1 MYFYFEQVFRNA
13 VNGINATAVP
23 TTMVQIAGAILIAA
37 LLFNVYEAFVRG
49 GDVRT
54 LGIGAV
60 KYLIFGLILLN
71 YSPIF
76 LGVNTMFNQVAEYIS
91 RVGPG
96 GMDVFNTWLG
106 DVGRYTQASPNF
118 FQAFW
123 PAVSGG
129 IPGILETG
137 LLLIGFLIFAVTYP
151 LFCIFYA
158 FYGSVLYVC
167 APLVLALYPALSTTG
182 LARSYL
188 TNLIIFHSWG
198 LIYAILGCLMSAI
211 HLGTVAEVL
220 ARGDAGGF
228 FAGVGEALLLG
239 LASILLALC
248 IAFIP
253 IIARRIVQ
261 GDVGSTMFAVMSAAV
276 TAATLGATAAVNG
289 LGYAI
294 SHGKGGGG
302 EGGNQP
308 PGGGGGGGKGQGG
321 NRDSMSAAERSSQQP
336 PKPPEDKALDGTRGG
351 DGSTAATANAGR
363 PPEGPRTVETTTAN
377 GEMAAVAAKDSGG
390 STETNRRDGSDVS
403 ARGGRGSSS
412 QNRPS
417 PFHARVY
424 TPVSLT
430 AFASAEA
437 GMLLGTA
444 YRKTANALR
453 SRRSAG
459 EEDKG

>member
-1 MYFYFEQVFRNA
+1 MYFFFEQVFRDA

-23 TTMVQIAGAILIAA
+23 TTMVQMAGAILIAA

-91 RVGPG
+91 TVGPG
-96 GMDVFNTWLG
+96 GTDVFKTWLG
-106 DVGRYTQASPNF
+106 DVRQYTQASPNF
-118 FQAFW
+118 LQAFW

-129 IPGILETG
+129 IPGILET
-137 LLLIGFLIFAVTYP
+137 LLLLVGFLIYAVTYP

-239 LASILLALC
+239 LSSILLALC

-253 IIARRIVQ
+253 MIARRIVQ

-276 TAATLGATAAVNG
+276 TAATLGATAAMNG
-289 LGYAI
+289 VGYAI
-294 SHGKGGGG
+294 SHGRGGGD
-302 EGGNQP
+302 GGNP
-308 PGGGGGGGKGQGG
+308 PGGGGGGGGGKGPGAG
-321 NRDSMSAAERSSQQP
+321 KDNTGVAERSSQQP
-336 PKPPEDKALDGTRGG
+336 PKPPDSSATEGTRSS
-351 DGSTAATANAGR
+351 DSTASGSVNGSRAPESAKTAESPSTNAD
-363 PPEGPRTVETTTAN
+363 T
-377 GEMAAVAAKDSGG
+377 AAVAAKEG
-390 STETNRRDGSDVS
+390 STSAQNSGDRGSGS
-403 ARGGRGSSS
+403 ARGDRGSSS
-412 QNRPS
+412 QKRPS
-417 PFHARVY
+417 PFNARVY
-424 TPVSLT
+424 TPMSLT
-430 AFASAEA
+430 AIASAEA

-453 SRRSAG
+453 PSSRG

>member
-1 MYFYFEQVFRNA
+1 MYFYFEEVFRDA
-13 VNGINATAVP
+13 LNGINATAIP
-23 TTMVQIAGAILIAA
+23 TTMVQIGGAILIAA

-54 LGIGAV
+54 LGVGAV

-71 YSPIF
+71 YRLIF

-91 RVGPG
+91 TVGPG
-96 GMDVFNTWLG
+96 GKDVFDTWRADIG
-106 DVGRYTQASPNF
+106 MYTQASPNYI
-118 FQAFW
+118 QKLW
-123 PAVSGG
+123 PLVTGG
-129 IPGILETG
+129 IPGLLESG
-137 LLLIGFLIFAVTYP
+137 LLLIGYLIYAVTYP

-167 APLVLALYPALSTTG
+167 APLVLALYPALGTTG
-182 LARSYL
+182 LARSFL
-188 TNLIIFHSWG
+188 TNLIIFQSWG

-253 IIARRIVQ
+253 MIARRIVQ

-289 LGYAI
+289 VGYAI
-294 SHGKGGGG
+294 SHGRGGDGG
-302 EGGNQP
+302 SQAPGS
-308 PGGGGGGGKGQGG
+308 GGGGGRGPGG
-321 NRDSMSAAERSSQQP
+321 NKDSMSAAERSSQQP
-336 PKPPEDKALDGTRGG
+336 PKPPDSKGPDGMGSS
-351 DGSTAATANAGR
+351 DGSATAAAASAGR
-363 PPEGPRTVETTTAN
+363 PPEGPNTTETATAN
-377 GEMAAVAAKDSGG
+377 GDMAAVAAKESAG
-390 STETNRRDGSDVS
+390 SAATNRLDGSD
-403 ARGGRGSSS
+403 AGAPGGRGATS
-412 QNRPS
+412 QHRPS
-417 PFHARVY
+417 ASHARAY
-424 TPVSLT
+424 TPMSLT
-430 AFASAEA
+430 ALASAEA
-437 GMLLGTA
+437 GILLGTA
-444 YRKTANALR
+444 YRKTANAMR
-453 SRRSAG
+453 FRRSAS

>member
-54 LGIGAV
+54 LGIGGV

-91 RVGPG
+91 TVGPG
-96 GMDVFNTWLG
+96 GTDVFNTWLS

-137 LLLIGFLIFAVTYP
+137 LLLIGFLVFAVTYP

-253 IIARRIVQ
+253 MIARRIVQ

-276 TAATLGATAAVNG
+276 TAATLGATAAMNG

-294 SHGKGGGG
+294 SHGRSGGD
-302 EGGNQP
+302 GGNQP

-321 NRDSMSAAERSSQQP
+321 DKGTTSAADRSSQQP
-336 PKPPEDKALDGTRGG
+336 PKPPEDKRLDGAKGG
-351 DGSTAATANAGR
+351 DGSATGTANGGR
-363 PPEGPRTVETTTAN
+363 PPEGPKTAETASAN
-377 GEMAAVAAKDSGG
+377 GDTPTATAKESSSSAEKNRGDGG
-390 STETNRRDGSDVS
+390 SGS
-403 ARGGRGSSS
+403 APGNQRSSS

-417 PFHARVY
+417 PLHARVY
-424 TPVSLT
+424 TPMSLT
-430 AFASAEA
+430 ASASAEA

-444 YRKTANALR
+444 YRKTAGALR
-453 SRRSAG
+453 SKSG
-459 EEDKG
+459 GQESKG

>member
-13 VNGINATAVP
+13 LNGINATAVP

-54 LGIGAV
+54 LGVGAV

-91 RVGPG
+91 TVGPG
-96 GMDVFNTWLG
+96 GMDVFNAWRA
-106 DVGRYTQASPNF
+106 DVVTYMRASPNWL
-118 FQAFW
+118 AASW
-123 PAVSGG
+123 PLVSGG
-129 IPGILETG
+129 IPGLLESG
-137 LLLIGFLIFAVTYP
+137 LLLVGFVIYAITYP

-248 IAFIP
+248 IALIP
-253 IIARRIVQ
+253 MIARRIVQ

-294 SHGKGGGG
+294 SHGRGGG
-302 EGGNQP
+302 EGGNP
-308 PGGGGGGGKGQGG
+308 PPGGGGKGQGG
-321 NRDSMSAAERSSQQP
+321 NKDVISAADRSSQQP
-336 PKPPEDKALDGTRGG
+336 PKPPEDRSPDGTKSADGSTTGAAIGSKAPEGPKTAETASANADAATVAAKETSNAGQNGGG
-351 DGSTAATANAGR
+351 DGGSR
-363 PPEGPRTVETTTAN
+363 SPRGN
-377 GEMAAVAAKDSGG
+377 
-390 STETNRRDGSDVS
+390 
-403 ARGGRGSSS
+403 

-430 AFASAEA
+430 AMATAGA

-444 YRKTANALR
+444 YRKTANAFR
-453 SRRSAG
+453 SRGSAG
-459 EEDKG
+459 DADKG

>member
-1 MYFYFEQVFRNA
+1 MYFYFEQVFRDA

-23 TTMVQIAGAILIAA
+23 STMVQIGGAILLAC
-37 LLFNVYEAFVRG
+37 LLFNIYEAFVRG

-60 KYLIFGLILLN
+60 KYLIFGLILMN

-76 LGVNTMFNQVAEYIS
+76 LGVNTMFNQVGEYIS
-91 RVGPG
+91 TIGPG
-96 GMDVFNTWLG
+96 GMDVFKMWLN
-106 DVGRYTQASPNF
+106 DVGRYTQASPSF
-118 FQAFW
+118 FQALW

-129 IPGILETG
+129 IPGVLQAVF
-137 LLLIGFLIFAVTYP
+137 LLIGFIVYAITYP

-228 FAGVGEALLLG
+228 FVGVGEALLLG

-248 IAFIP
+248 IALIP
-253 IIARRIVQ
+253 MIARRIVQ

-276 TAATLGATAAVNG
+276 TAATLGASMAING
-289 LGYAI
+289 GVGLARAL
-294 SHGKGGGG
+294 GGGNDTSPS
-302 EGGNQP
+302 GGG
-308 PGGGGGGGKGQGG
+308 GGGGGGGKAQGG
-321 NRDSMSAAERSSQQP
+321 KDTPSAANQSSQTP
-336 PKPPEDKALDGTRGG
+336 PKPPEDKVLEGTKGS
-351 DGSTAATANAGR
+351 DGSGTEGR
-363 PPEGPRTVETTTAN
+363 APEGAKNAEPSITNADAA
-377 GEMAAVAAKDSGG
+377 AAVSSTAGQGSGG
-390 STETNRRDGSDVS
+390 NSDTGGGSG
-403 ARGGRGSSS
+403 APRGNRGSSQGS
-412 QNRPS
+412 HGS
-417 PFHARVY
+417 AGARVY
-424 TPVSLT
+424 TPMSLS
-430 AFASAEA
+430 AMASMGA
-437 GMLLGTA
+437 GTLLGTGF
-444 YRKTANALR
+444 RKATSALR
-453 SRRSAG
+453 SKDTG
-459 EEDKG
+459 GDDKE

>member
-13 VNGINATAVP
+13 LNGINATAVP

-54 LGIGAV
+54 LGVGAV

-91 RVGPG
+91 TVGPG
-96 GMDVFNTWLG
+96 GMDVFNAWRR
-106 DVGRYTQASPNF
+106 DVVAYTQTSPSF
-118 FQAFW
+118 YQKLW
-123 PAVSGG
+123 PLVSGG
-129 IPGILETG
+129 IPGLLESG
-137 LLLIGFLIFAVTYP
+137 LLLLGYLMYAVTYP

-158 FYGSVLYVC
+158 FYGAVLYVC

-228 FAGVGEALLLG
+228 FAGTGEALLLG

-253 IIARRIVQ
+253 MIARRIVQ

-294 SHGKGGGG
+294 SHGRGGG
-302 EGGNQP
+302 EGGNPP
-308 PGGGGGGGKGQGG
+308 PGGGGGGKGSGGGKD
-321 NRDSMSAAERSSQQP
+321 NMSAAGRSSQQA
-336 PKPPEDKALDGTRGG
+336 PKPPEDKGPDGTKGSDGTTTGAAAIGSKVPEGPKTAETASANADAATVAAKETNNSVQNGGG
-351 DGSTAATANAGR
+351 DGGSKST
-363 PPEGPRTVETTTAN
+363 
-377 GEMAAVAAKDSGG
+377 
-390 STETNRRDGSDVS
+390 
-403 ARGGRGSSS
+403 RGNH
-412 QNRPS
+412 NRPS

-430 AFASAEA
+430 AMATAGA

-444 YRKTANALR
+444 YRKTANAFR
-453 SRRSAG
+453 SRGSAG
-459 EEDKG
+459 DADKG

>member
-1 MYFYFEQVFRNA
+1 MYFFFEQVFRDA
-13 VNGINATAVP
+13 VSGINATAVP

-60 KYLIFGLILLN
+60 KYLVFGLILLN

-91 RVGPG
+91 TVGPG
-96 GMDVFNTWLG
+96 GTDVFKTWLG
-106 DVGRYTQASPNF
+106 DVRQYTQASPSF
-118 FQAFW
+118 LQAFW

-129 IPGILETG
+129 IPGILET
-137 LLLIGFLIFAVTYP
+137 LLLMVGFVIYAVTYP

-158 FYGSVLYVC
+158 FYGSVLYIS
-167 APLVLALYPALSTTG
+167 APLVLALYPASSTTG

-239 LASILLALC
+239 LSSILLALC

-253 IIARRIVQ
+253 MIARRIVQ

-276 TAATLGATAAVNG
+276 TAATLGATAAMNG
-289 LGYAI
+289 VGYAI
-294 SHGKGGGG
+294 SHGRGGGD
-302 EGGNQP
+302 GGNP
-308 PGGGGGGGKGQGG
+308 PGGGGAGKGPGGGKD
-321 NRDSMSAAERSSQQP
+321 NTSVAERSSQQP
-336 PKPPEDKALDGTRGG
+336 PKPPDGNTSEGARGSDGNTSGSVNGSRAPESPKAAETP
-351 DGSTAATANAGR
+351 STNAD
-363 PPEGPRTVETTTAN
+363 T
-377 GEMAAVAAKDSGG
+377 AAVAARENSSSAQNGRGRGSGG
-390 STETNRRDGSDVS
+390 
-403 ARGGRGSSS
+403 AREDHGSSS
-412 QNRPS
+412 QKRPS
-417 PFHARVY
+417 PFNARVY
-424 TPVSLT
+424 TPMSLT
-430 AFASAEA
+430 AIASAEA

-453 SRRSAG
+453 SRSGG

>member
-1 MYFYFEQVFRNA
+1 MYFFFEQVFRDA

-96 GMDVFNTWLG
+96 GMDVFNAWRR
-106 DVGRYTQASPNF
+106 DVVTYTQTSPTF
-118 FQAFW
+118 FQKLW
-123 PAVSGG
+123 PLVSGG
-129 IPGILETG
+129 IPGLLESG
-137 LLLIGFLIFAVTYP
+137 LLLVGYLVFSITYP

-220 ARGDAGGF
+220 TRGDAGGF

-239 LASILLALC
+239 LSSILLALC

-253 IIARRIVQ
+253 MIARRIVQ
-261 GDVGSTMFAVMSAAV
+261 GDVGSTMFAVTSAAV
-276 TAATLGATAAVNG
+276 TAATLGATAAMNG
-289 LGYAI
+289 VGYAI
-294 SHGKGGGG
+294 SHGRGGGD
-302 EGGNQP
+302 GGNP
-308 PGGGGGGGKGQGG
+308 PGGGGGTSKGPGGGKD
-321 NRDSMSAAERSSQQP
+321 NTSVAERSSQQP
-336 PKPPEDKALDGTRGG
+336 PKPPDGNAPQGG
-351 DGSTAATANAGR
+351 GSDSTATGSVNGSRA
-363 PPEGPRTVETTTAN
+363 PESTKTVETPSTNADA
-377 GEMAAVAAKDSGG
+377 AAVAAKEGSSSAENGGDRGSGG
-390 STETNRRDGSDVS
+390 
-403 ARGGRGSSS
+403 AREGHGSSS
-412 QNRPS
+412 QKRPS
-417 PFHARVY
+417 AFNARVY
-424 TPVSLT
+424 TPMSLT
-430 AFASAEA
+430 AMASAGA
-437 GMLLGTA
+437 GILLGTA
-444 YRKTANALR
+444 YRKTASALR
-453 SRRSAG
+453 SRSASQ
-459 EEDKG
+459 EDKG